1 MKKYCLLLLLL
12 LPVVGCRNELKCLEG
27 TYSYKV
33 SGKAVIDAGDSTNT
47 VVLGDEIGAMEIIG
61 QQGNNVLLTFNQL
74 AGGVYVTTAVLNDSV
89 LSLTPFDKVIFYQR
103 DYDVVVSG
111 QGHVYDQTIVFDL
124 QYSSDKLNADKITMI
139 AKHN

>member
-47 VVLGDEIGAMEIIG
+47 VVLEDEIGAMEIIG
-61 QQGNNVLLTFNQL
+61 QSDNRVILTFNQL
-74 AGGVYVTTAVLNDSV
+74 AGSAYTTSATLNDSI
-89 LSLTPFDKVIFYQR
+89 LTLVPFERVITYER
-103 DYDVVVSG
+103 KHDVTVSG
-111 QGHVYDQTIVFDL
+111 KGHIYDQTIVFDL

>member
-12 LPVVGCRNELKCLEG
+12 LPVVGCQNEIKYLEG
-27 TYSYKV
+27 TYSYKT

-47 VVLGDEIGAMEIIG
+47 VVLEDEIGAMEIIG
-61 QQGNNVLLTFNQL
+61 QSDNRVILTFNQL
-74 AGGVYVTTAVLNDSV
+74 AGSAYTTSATLNDSI
-89 LSLTPFDKVIFYQR
+89 LTLVPFERVITYER
-103 DYDVVVSG
+103 KHDVTVSG
-111 QGHVYDQTIVFDL
+111 KGYIYGQTIVFDL

>member
-1 MKKYCLLLLLL
+1 MKKTILFLFLCLLIT
-12 LPVVGCRNELKCLEG
+12 GCRNELKCLEG

-89 LSLTPFDKVIFYQR
+89 LSLMPFDKVIFYQR

-111 QGHVYDQTIVFDL
+111 KGHIYDQTIVFDL